1 MTRLFDENLSEHGL
15 SRAKWEM
22 EIARTGDPGVL
33 CFGTADMDFRS
44 PPRWSTLLPRSWP
57 GGTSDTPTS
66 RTAITPQSWTTTH
79 AGPDGNLQRGWLRS
93 GVGIYASMHTL
104 IDELTEPDDEIVFQ
118 TPVHHIF
125 REIVEANGR
134 IPVEN
139 PLVAVDGR
147 YQMDLDASASQMGPR
162 TRMLL
167 LCNPHNP
174 VGRAWTHNELE
185 SLNEFCAERGIVVVA
200 DEVYYALLHDGT
212 TFTPFASLSSAASKN
227 TVTVTSASKSF
238 NLTGFK
244 HSLVIAENADLLE
257 AYDRGQ
263 RKANAYFGGSTM
275 GIVATEAALR
285 RGDGWVVELMSH
297 IAANRAVLRHW
308 FGTNAPE
315 VTVFDADS
323 TYFAWLD
330 CRAWG
335 LRDDQ
340 LMRWLEEDARIIL
353 TAGHALGTGGSGHVR
368 WNLACSRAT
377 LEKGLARLGEA
388 LLRRKTPGS

>member
-1 MTRLFDENLSEHGL
+1 MTGQFEAALSGEGL

-22 EIARTGDPGVL
+22 EIARTGDPDIL

-44 PPRWSTLLPRSWP
+44 PPKVVEALAEVVARGHFGYPYKGDAYYS
-57 GGTSDTPTS
+57 
-66 RTAITPQSWTTTH
+66 AIVDH
-79 AGPDGNLQRGWLRS
+79 YARRAGWQLRHEWLRS

-104 IDELTEPDDEIVFQ
+104 IDELTEPGDQIVVQ

-125 REIVEANGR
+125 QEIVEANGR
-134 IPVEN
+134 VPVEN
-139 PLVAVDGR
+139 PLVAVDNR
-147 YQMDLDASASQMGPR
+147 YRMDLAALASQVGPR

-174 VGRAWTHNELE
+174 VGRAWTRDELE
-185 SLNEFCAERGIVVVA
+185 QLNEFCIKRGILVVA

-212 TFTPFASLSSAASKN
+212 TFTPFASLSPAASMN

-238 NLTGFK
+238 NLTGLK
-244 HSLVIAENADLLE
+244 HSLVIAENPDLLA

-263 RKANAYFGGSTM
+263 RKANAYYGGSTM
-275 GIVATEAALR
+275 GIVATEAAMAH
-285 RGDGWVVELMSH
+285 GDTWVEELMRH
-297 IAANRAVLRHW
+297 IASNRALLRGW
-308 FGTNAPE
+308 FAAHAPE

-335 LRDDQ
+335 LPDDQ
-340 LMRWLEEDARIIL
+340 LMRWLEKEARIVL

-368 WNLACSRAT
+368 WNLACSRDT
-377 LEKGLARLGEA
+377 LERGLARLSDA
-388 LLRRKTPGS
+388 RRGR

>member
-1 MTRLFDENLSEHGL
+1 MTRSFDENLSNHGL

-44 PPRWSTLLPRSWP
+44 PPSVVDALAEVVARGHFGYPYK
-57 GGTSDTPTS
+57 
-66 RTAITPQSWTTTH
+66 
-79 AGPDGNLQRGWLRS
+79 PDGYYSAIVDHYSRRAGWELQRGWLRS

-125 REIVEANGR
+125 REIIEANGR

-139 PLVAVDGR
+139 PLAAVDGR
-147 YQMDLDASASQMGPR
+147 YQMDLDALASQVGPR

-185 SLNEFCAERGIVVVA
+185 LLNELCAERGIVVVA
-200 DEVYYALLHDGT
+200 DEVYYALLHEGT

-238 NLTGFK
+238 NLTGLK
-244 HSLVIAENADLLE
+244 HSLVIAENADLLD

-263 RKANAYFGGSTM
+263 RKSNTYFGGSTM

-285 RGDGWVVELMSH
+285 LGDEWVVELMSH

-340 LMRWLEEDARIIL
+340 LVRWLEEEARIIL

-368 WNLACSRAT
+368 WNLACSHVT
-377 LEKGLARLGEA
+377 LEQGLARLGEA
-388 LLRRKTPGS
+388 LLRRITPGS